1 MKGWADERRI
11 IAAMVYLRVVHS
23 STLNMGMAEPF
34 VVRLESELERSVTLA
49 QFNTFMAATPLIQ
62 VFHTDGANYK
72 MLSVEFYTIHNIA
85 YANNAC
91 TVHIVFQNI
100 PNPTSL
106 KFQTRFAWDAL
117 KLVTMTMPF
126 TLEAASSKTVLMD
139 TGKKRKRAED
149 LEQQAKHA
157 CACVKHN
164 QVLQAQVSE
173 LHDQVTLMRE
183 EILGYRS
190 LFKDTLLK
198 YVQPTER
205 MQYQPLV
212 LPEVPNVAA
221 VVPIEPMVAIEPIV
235 AIEPM
240 VSDYSDFT
248 DLVSLTGPDF
258 SFLDAVI

>member
-23 STLNMGMAEPF
+23 STLNMGVAEPF

-49 QFNTFMAATPLIQ
+49 QFNTFMAVTPLIQ
-62 VFHTDGANYK
+62 VFHTDGTNYK
-72 MLSVEFYTIHNIA
+72 MLSVEFYTIHSIA

-100 PNPTSL
+100 PNSTRF

-117 KLVTMTMPF
+117 KLVTITMPY
-126 TLEAASSKTVLMD
+126 TLEAASSKPVVMD
-139 TGKKRKRAED
+139 KKRKRAED
-149 LEQQAKHA
+149 LEQPKHA

-164 QVLQAQVSE
+164 QALQAQISE

-183 EILGYRS
+183 EIMGYRS

-205 MQYQPLV
+205 QALV
-212 LPEVPNVAA
+212 LPEVPTLAPMV
-221 VVPIEPMVAIEPIV
+221 EPMVDSANF
-235 AIEPM
+235 
-240 VSDYSDFT
+240 SDLLGLSGGPLGLPGPEALDF
-248 DLVSLTGPDF
+248 D
-258 SFLDAVI
+258 FLDAVI